1 MVQKKLIYDVGMCN
15 GDDTDFY
22 LKKGF
27 KVVAFEADPELIAF
41 CRNRFN
47 DAIKTGQLVIVEGAI
62 VDTEVMAAGTNKVAF
77 FKNKGNNQWGTVC
90 QNWVDRNERCGEP
103 SSMIETSVI
112 DFAACLNKYGIPYY
126 LKIDIEGMDVL
137 CLKVLL
143 SFSEK
148 PDYVSLE
155 SNKVSFDVLKKE
167 FDLLCELG
175 YNSFQIINQAEIP
188 YSKSSFVT
196 KEGIHVEHVFTNASS
211 GLFGND
217 LPKSG
222 WMNRKKA
229 IQKYRWIF
237 LKYMLYSEENRYCRW
252 RKYLLGKIYY
262 RILSFLISS
271 PGWYDTHARKCN

>member
-1 MVQKKLIYDVGMCN
+1 MKQKKLIYDVGMCN

-41 CRNRFN
+41 CRNRFS
-47 DAIKTGQLVIVEGAI
+47 DAIKTGQLIIVEGAI
-62 VDTEVMAAGTNKVAF
+62 VDITTLAEGTDKVTF

-90 QNWVDRNERCGEP
+90 QNWVDRNERCGES
-103 SSMIETSVI
+103 SSMIEASVI
-112 DFAACLNKYGIPYY
+112 DFKACLNKYGIPYY

-137 CLKVLL
+137 CLEALL

-155 SNKVSFDVLKKE
+155 SNKVDFEALKKE
-167 FDLLCELG
+167 FDLLSKLG

-196 KEGIHVEHVFTNASS
+196 KEGIHTEHVFTSASS

-217 LPKSG
+217 LPELG
-222 WMNRKKA
+222 WMNRRKA

-237 LKYMLYSEENRYCRW
+237 LKYMLYNEDNRFGRW
-252 RKYLLGKIYY
+252 HKSLFGKIYY
-262 RILSFLISS
+262 RVLRVLIPS
-271 PGWYDTHARKCN
+271 PGWYDTHARR